1 MAAAAEGEASDDS
14 AAAEADQLLD
24 PEQLEAAAAAAVGDA
39 GKDSDQFER
48 RFRQYFS
55 TIKSKDPI

>member
-24 PEQLEAAAAAAVGDA
+24 PEQLEAAAAAVGDA